1 MNLKHVVIIAASVF
15 IMSILGCAVD
25 KQLTA
30 TGGSRADG
38 IVKLSYEYG
47 LFERPQLDGQ
57 QGITEARQRCSAW
70 GYRNAQPFDGARQK
84 CINHDGTNCLR
95 WLVTIDYQ
103 CTN

>member
-1 MNLKHVVIIAASVF
+1 MLKLVTLLAASILV
-15 IMSILGCAVD
+15 MSMQGCTVVP

-47 LFERPQLDGQ
+47 MFETVQIDGQ
-57 QGITEARQRCSAW
+57 QAINEARQRCAGW
-70 GYRNAQPFDGARQK
+70 GYRGAEPFGGSKQK
-84 CINHDGTNCLR
+84 CISHYAGDCKR

-103 CTN
+103 CTH